1 MDDGWVLGILIIRE
15 VSGSP
20 VKLELSDVRGEDLGV
35 SLFVELGGNETFQLL
50 ADDRS
55 VWLPKNQTLS
65 DHFIDVEQP
74 EILPNVPM
82 VSFFRFLQTFEVLLQ
97 FVLCCEG
104 GPVDA
109 LELLVFGISSMVRT
123 CDLEEL
129 ESFDLLGVG
138 DVRSCA
144 KIGKFPIPV
153 E

>member
-50 ADDRS
+50 ADDR
-55 VWLPKNQTLS
+55 PIGFPENQTLS
-65 DHFIDVEQP
+65 DHFINVEQP

-97 FVLCCEG
+97 FVLGCEG

-109 LELLVFGISSMVRT
+109 LHHRVLL
-123 CDLEEL
+123 
-129 ESFDLLGVG
+129 
-138 DVRSCA
+138 A
-144 KIGKFPIPV
+144 AAPIGPGN
-153 E
+153 